1 MRARTQKTA
10 RFAALPAGYGTA
22 MDFGVDH
29 HVEQGDVVLAVRG
42 DIDVASAPQ
51 LWREI
56 EPQLETT
63 RHVVVDLSKVSFID
77 STGVGT
83 IIRAVNVLRERG
95 QRLTLRSPTPMTKTV
110 FETVGLTRLV
120 DVEP

>member
-1 MRARTQKTA
+1 
-10 RFAALPAGYGTA
+10 
-22 MDFGVDH
+22 MDFVVDH
-29 HVEQGDVVLAVRG
+29 RVEQGDVIVDVRG

-51 LWREI
+51 LWREL

-83 IIRAVNVLRERG
+83 IIRAVNALRDRG
-95 QRLTLRSPTPMTKTV
+95 QRLTLRAPTPMTRTV

-120 DVEP
+120 DFEP

>member
-1 MRARTQKTA
+1 VEFT
-10 RFAALPAGYGTA
+10 
-22 MDFGVDH
+22 VDH
-29 HVEQGDVVLAVRG
+29 RVENGDVVLEVRG
-42 DIDVASAPQ
+42 DIDVATAPQ

-56 EPQLETT
+56 EPQLDTT

-83 IIRAVNVLRERG
+83 IIRAVNALRDRG
-95 QRLTLRSPTPMTKTV
+95 QRLKVRSPTPMTKTV

>member
-1 MRARTQKTA
+1 
-10 RFAALPAGYGTA
+10 
-22 MDFGVDH
+22 MDFGVEQR
-29 HVEQGDVVLAVRG
+29 VEQGDVILDVRG
-42 DIDVASAPQ
+42 DIDVATAPQ
-51 LWREI
+51 LWREL

-63 RHVVVDLSKVSFID
+63 RNVVVDLSKVSFID

-83 IIRAVNVLRERG
+83 IIRAVNALRDRG

-120 DVEP
+120 DLEP

>member
-1 MRARTQKTA
+1 
-10 RFAALPAGYGTA
+10 
-22 MDFGVDH
+22 MDFGVQH
-29 HVEQGDVVLAVRG
+29 RVEQGDVVFDVSG

-51 LWREI
+51 LWREL

-83 IIRAVNVLRERG
+83 IIRAVNALRERG

>member
-1 MRARTQKTA
+1 
-10 RFAALPAGYGTA
+10 
-22 MDFGVDH
+22 MDFGVEH
-29 HVEQGDVVLAVRG
+29 RVEQGDVILDVRG
-42 DIDVASAPQ
+42 DIDVATSAQ
-51 LWREI
+51 LWREL

-83 IIRAVNVLRERG
+83 IIRAVNALRDRG
-95 QRLTLRSPTPMTKTV
+95 QRLTLRAPTPMTKTV

-120 DVEP
+120 NLEP

>member
-1 MRARTQKTA
+1 MQHR
-10 RFAALPAGYGTA
+10 
-22 MDFGVDH
+22 VD
-29 HVEQGDVVLAVRG
+29 QGDVVFDVSG
-42 DIDVASAPQ
+42 DIDVASAPH
-51 LWREI
+51 LWREL

-83 IIRAVNVLRERG
+83 IIRAVNALRERG

>member
-1 MRARTQKTA
+1 
-10 RFAALPAGYGTA
+10 
-22 MDFGVDH
+22 MDFAVDQR
-29 HVEQGDVVLAVRG
+29 VENGGVVLDVQG
-42 DIDVASAPQ
+42 DIDVATASQ

-56 EPQLETT
+56 EPQLDTT

-77 STGVGT
+77 STGIGT
-83 IIRAVNVLRERG
+83 LVRAVNALRDRG
-95 QRLTLRSPTPMTKTV
+95 QRLTVRGPSPMTRTV

>member
-1 MRARTQKTA
+1 
-10 RFAALPAGYGTA
+10 
-22 MDFGVDH
+22 MDFGVEH
-29 HVEQGDVVLAVRG
+29 RMEQGDVILDVRG
-42 DIDVASAPQ
+42 DIDVASAPH

-83 IIRAVNVLRERG
+83 IIRAVNALRDRG

-120 DVEP
+120 DLEP

>member
-1 MRARTQKTA
+1 
-10 RFAALPAGYGTA
+10 
-22 MDFGVDH
+22 MDFGVEH
-29 HVEQGDVVLAVRG
+29 RMEQGDVIVAVRG

-51 LWREI
+51 LWREL

-83 IIRAVNVLRERG
+83 IIRAVNALRERG
-95 QRLTLRSPTPMTKTV
+95 QRLTLRAPTPMTKTV

>member
-1 MRARTQKTA
+1 
-10 RFAALPAGYGTA
+10 
-22 MDFGVDH
+22 MDFAVDH
-29 HVEQGDVVLAVRG
+29 RVEQGDVVLAVQG
-42 DIDVASAPQ
+42 DIDVSSAPQ
-51 LWREI
+51 LWHEI

-83 IIRAVNVLRERG
+83 IIRAVNALRDRG
-95 QRLTLRSPTPMTKTV
+95 QRLTLRSPTPMTRTV

-120 DVEP
+120 DLEP

>member
-1 MRARTQKTA
+1 
-10 RFAALPAGYGTA
+10 
-22 MDFGVDH
+22 MDFAVEQRL
-29 HVEQGDVVLAVRG
+29 EQGDVVLDIRG
-42 DIDVASAPQ
+42 DIDVATAPQ
-51 LWREI
+51 LWREL
-56 EPQLETT
+56 EPQLDTT

-83 IIRAVNVLRERG
+83 IIRAVNALRERG

-110 FETVGLTRLV
+110 FETVGLHRLV